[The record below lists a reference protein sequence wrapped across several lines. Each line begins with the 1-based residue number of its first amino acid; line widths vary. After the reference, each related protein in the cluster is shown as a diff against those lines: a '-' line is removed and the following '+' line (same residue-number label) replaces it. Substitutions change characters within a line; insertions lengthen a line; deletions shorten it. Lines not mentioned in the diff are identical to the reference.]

1 MNNSVKASGKS
12 THTPGTGSRESLLE
26 RARAVVDSEIRP
38 LIQSDGGD
46 IEVIGLTADNVLQV
60 RLQGACVNCASSAMT
75 LAFGVETR
83 IKELLP
89 EITAVEQA

>member
-1 MNNSVKASGKS
+1 MNTADQIQN
-12 THTPGTGSRESLLE
+12 ELLE
-26 RARAVVDSEIRP
+26 RARAVIDAEIRP

-46 IEVIGLTADNVLQV
+46 LEVIGITADNVLQV

-75 LAFGVETR
+75 LAFGIETR
-83 IKELLP
+83 IKELIP